1 MPQNFNKPRQW
12 QNASK
17 TNEER
22 QIRVVVCTVSGEPV
36 SGVIFPD
43 IRENTG
49 KFAKMRGI

>member
-22 QIRVVVCTVSGEPV
+22 QIRVVVCAVFGEPV
-36 SGVIFPD
+36 SVEFSLIL
-43 IRENTG
+43 G
-49 KFAKMRGI
+49 KIQGKLQN